1 MPHQHGKGDYCMHA
15 GGNGV
20 AYDDADSRWMS
31 YPELAE
37 ARRITTSSAIKL
49 VMRRGWRR
57 QQDNQG
63 IMRALVPSKW
73 AEPAPGR
80 DFDPGAHL
88 TQALEALEASVGAL
102 RERAET
108 AEQVAQFE
116 RERANRSD
124 QAQRAELSRGNY
136 LRDKID
142 VLRADLA
149 EAQREL
155 ELARY
160 EVFEAMQTAAELRQ
174 ADERWR
180 TLGRVARLREAWRSV
195 PSSETAGTE

>member
-1 MPHQHGKGDYCMHA
+1 MHA
-15 GGNGV
+15 GGNGG
-20 AYDDADSRWMS
+20 ADDDADRRWMS
-31 YPELAE
+31 YLELAE

-63 IMRALVPSKW
+63 IMRALVPPKW
-73 AEPAPGR
+73 AEPAPGK
-80 DFDPGAHL
+80 DFDPGAYVS
-88 TQALEALEASVGAL
+88 QAIEALEASVIAL
-102 RERAET
+102 RERAEA
-108 AEQVAQFE
+108 AEHVAQIE
-116 RERANRSD
+116 RERANWSE

-142 VLRADLA
+142 ALRADLA

-155 ELARY
+155 EMARH
-160 EVFEAMQTAAELRQ
+160 EVFEAMQTAAALRE
-174 ADERWR
+174 ADARWR

-195 PSSETAGTE
+195 ASSETVGTE